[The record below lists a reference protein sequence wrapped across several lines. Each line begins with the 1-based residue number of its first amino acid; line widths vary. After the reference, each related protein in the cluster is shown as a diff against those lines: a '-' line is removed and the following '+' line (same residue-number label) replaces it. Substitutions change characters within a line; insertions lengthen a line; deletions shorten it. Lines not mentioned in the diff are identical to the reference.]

1 MKERLAYLAG
11 YANAALDGYMATGR
25 SGGSGASLR
34 LQLDFVPFQDFYPI
48 YQFGTSVDAGFK
60 SFGDLQA
67 APTSV
72 KTWEEYQANS
82 NTRRKVALKDNEY
95 SVRLN
100 ETSSAINQGLYQVNM
115 YKSLSIT
122 GLSVPDLTGS
132 FDRAT
137 SFEIDNSK
145 LSDSFFN
152 GWS

>member
-48 YQFGTSVDAGFK
+48 YQFGTSVDAGYK
-60 SFGDLQA
+60 SFGNLQA

-72 KTWEEYQANS
+72 RTWEEIQS
-82 NTRRKVALKDNEY
+82 DSETRKKVAIKDQEY

-132 FDRAT
+132 FDRT
-137 SFEIDNSK
+137 TTFEIDNSK
-145 LSDSFFN
+145 LSEAFFKD
-152 GWS
+152 WS